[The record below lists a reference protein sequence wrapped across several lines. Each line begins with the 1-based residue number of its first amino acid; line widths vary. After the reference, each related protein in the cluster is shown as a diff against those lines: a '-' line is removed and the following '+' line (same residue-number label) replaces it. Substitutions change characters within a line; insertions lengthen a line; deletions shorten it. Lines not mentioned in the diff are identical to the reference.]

1 MKDVDVNPI
10 IEICAVSKSYE
21 GRPVLADINLAIG
34 PGELICVI
42 GASGCGKSTLLNLIG
57 GFVKADRGEIRL
69 NGRLVEKPCRQC
81 IMVFQEFDQ
90 LFTWQTVRHNIEF
103 PLKNAPERLSQQ
115 EIRSRADYY
124 LAMVNLTDF
133 GDYYPNQLS
142 GGMKQRAALARAL
155 ALTPQL
161 LLMDE
166 PFGSLDAQTKKELQ
180 ETLLEIRQETRATTV
195 FVTHDIREALYL
207 ADRIVVL
214 KDGAVAA
221 VIKNQ
226 TRNTDETRVAEITA
240 LLSP

>member
-1 MKDVDVNPI
+1 MKPI
-10 IEICAVSKSYE
+10 IEIRSLNKSYE
-21 GRPVLADINLAIG
+21 DYQVLYNLSLKIW

-42 GASGCGKSTLLNLIG
+42 GPSGCGKSTLLNLIG
-57 GFVKADRGEIRL
+57 GFVKGDQGEILL
-69 NGRLVEKPCRQC
+69 NGLLVEKPSRQC

-90 LFTWQTVRHNIEF
+90 LFSWQTVRHNIEF
-103 PLKNAPERLSQQ
+103 PLKKAPDRLTNQ
-115 EIRSRADYY
+115 EIRTRVDHY
-124 LAMVNLTDF
+124 LAMVNLSDF

-142 GGMKQRAALARAL
+142 GGMKQRTALARAL
-155 ALTPQL
+155 ALSPQL

-166 PFGSLDAQTKKELQ
+166 PFGSLDAQTKRDLQ
-180 ETLLEIRQETRATTV
+180 DTLLKIKEETRATTV

-214 KDGAVAA
+214 RAGTVAA

-226 TRNTDETRVAEITA
+226 SRNVSETRVAEITA

>member
-1 MKDVDVNPI
+1 MTDIDVKPI
-10 IEICAVSKSYE
+10 IEIRGLGKSYE
-21 GRPVLADINLAIG
+21 QRPVLADINLEIR

-69 NGRLVEKPCRQC
+69 NGVLVEKPSRQC

-90 LFTWQTVRHNIEF
+90 LFAWQTVRHNIEF
-103 PLKNAPERLSQQ
+103 PLKKSPERLSHQQ
-115 EIRSRADYY
+115 IRSRVDHY
-124 LAMVNLTDF
+124 LAMVKLTEF
-133 GDYYPNQLS
+133 SDYYPNQLS
-142 GGMKQRAALARAL
+142 GGMKQRTALARAL
-155 ALTPQL
+155 ALSPQL

-166 PFGSLDAQTKKELQ
+166 PFGSLDAQTKGELQ
-180 ETLLEIRQETRATTV
+180 ETLLEIRQESQATTI

-214 KDGAVAA
+214 KAGTVAA

-226 TRNTDETRVAEITA
+226 IRNSDEPRVAEITA

>member
-1 MKDVDVNPI
+1 MKPI
-10 IEICAVSKSYE
+10 IEIRSLNKSYE
-21 GRPVLADINLAIG
+21 DYQVLYNLSLKIW

-42 GASGCGKSTLLNLIG
+42 GPSGCGKSTLLNLIG
-57 GFVKADRGEIRL
+57 GFVKGDQGEILL
-69 NGRLVEKPCRQC
+69 NGLLVEKPSRQC

-90 LFTWQTVRHNIEF
+90 LFSWQTVRHNIEF
-103 PLKNAPERLSQQ
+103 PLKKASDRLTNQ
-115 EIRSRADYY
+115 EIRTRVDHY
-124 LAMVNLTDF
+124 LAMVNLSDF

-142 GGMKQRAALARAL
+142 GGMKQRTALARAL
-155 ALTPQL
+155 ALSPQL

-166 PFGSLDAQTKKELQ
+166 PFGSLDAQTKRDLQ
-180 ETLLEIRQETRATTV
+180 DTLLKIKEETRATTV

-214 KDGAVAA
+214 RAGTVAA

-226 TRNTDETRVAEITA
+226 SRNVSETRVAEITA